1 MSGFKMFKKVVR
13 HLFRRATTRLYPY
26 QGARVPD
33 GFRGMLCHRA
43 DKCIYCG
50 LCQRV
55 CPTGAISV
63 EVNKKWSY
71 DAELCIFCGACEEVC
86 REAVKAGA
94 ISLTKEFSMVHSK
107 PSDFPKVE
115 HAKEVKTRGRERG

>member
-1 MSGFKMFKKVVR
+1 MFGFKMFKHVVR
-13 HLFRRATTRLYPY
+13 HLFSRATTRLYPY

-33 GFRGMLCHRA
+33 GFRGMLYHRA

-63 EVNKKWSY
+63 EANKKWSY
-71 DAELCIFCGACEEVC
+71 DAKLCIFCGACEEVC
-86 REAVKAGA
+86 REAVKAEA
-94 ISLTKEFSMVHSK
+94 ILLTKNFSMVHSK

-115 HAKEVKTRGRERG
+115 HVKEIKPKGRERG